1 MKSTRTATVHRKT
14 RETDIYVSVNLDGN
28 GTAEIETGIGF
39 FDHMLDALSRHSG
52 IDLVV
57 KAKGDLEI
65 DCHHTVE
72 DVGIVLGMA
81 LKKALADKKSIIR
94 FGFAYCPLDE
104 ALARSVIDISG
115 RAYFIYNCDIEFSLI
130 GQFPG
135 ELWQEFLRAFT
146 THAALNLHVHLI
158 YGTNQHHIIEAMAK
172 AIALALK
179 QAIRINPGQSEV
191 PSTKGVLE

>member
-1 MKSTRTATVHRKT
+1 MKSSRTATIHRKT
-14 RETDIYVSVNLDGN
+14 KETDVYVSVDLDGI
-28 GTAEIETGIGF
+28 GTAEIDTGIGF
-39 FDHMLDALSRHSG
+39 FDHMLDSLSRHSG

-81 LKKALADKKSIIR
+81 LKQALADKKSIIR

-115 RAYFIYNCDIEFSLI
+115 RAYFVYNCDIDFSSI

-172 AIALALK
+172 SVAFALK
-179 QAIRINPGQSEV
+179 QAIRIDPGQSGV

>member
-14 RETDIYVSVNLDGN
+14 KETDVYVSVDLDGN

-39 FDHMLDALSRHSG
+39 FDHMLNALSRHSG
-52 IDLVV
+52 IDFVV

-81 LKKALADKKSIIR
+81 LKKTLADKKSIIR
-94 FGFAYCPLDE
+94 FGFACCPLDE

-115 RAYFIYNCDIEFSLI
+115 RAYFIYNCDIDFSFI

-135 ELWQEFLRAFT
+135 ELWQEFLRAFA

-172 AIALALK
+172 SVALALK
-179 QAIRINPGQSEV
+179 QAIRIDAGQSGI